1 MIVADRFPYWIE
13 NAPQGGFLCRFPDFP
28 DFRPEAPT
36 IEKLLTGLREA
47 LVPVIEEH
55 IKSGKPAIEW
65 RELAPGEEYLVLS
78 PTLSV
83 KLQLIYAVRERRVT
97 AHELA
102 QRIGCYPQEATRIL
116 KFSHPT
122 KIDTLNAAVEAIGG
136 RLDCR
141 VELVTDTLPD
151 VN

>member
-1 MIVADRFPYWIE
+1 MTVADRFPYWIE

-28 DFRPEAPT
+28 DFAPEAAT
-36 IEKLLTGLREA
+36 IEKLLGSLRDA
-47 LVPVIEEH
+47 IIPVIEDH
-55 IKSGKPAIEW
+55 IKSGKPAIRL
-65 RELAPGEEYLVLS
+65 RELNPGEEYLILS

-83 KLQLIYAVRERRVT
+83 KLQLIYAVRDRHVT

-122 KIDTLNAAVEAIGG
+122 KIDTLNAAIEAIGG

-141 VELVTDTLPD
+141 VTLLDKPLPEIH
-151 VN
+151 